1 MPSPAQTDRAAR
13 QGRQDGAA
21 PLASGCWNRNNLLR
35 FCAMTVTDTPTD
47 TPTGTG
53 TGAEDPPAEAVAEM
67 ALQVI
72 TAERVITGPNGFDAV
87 GVGINQFPAAPV
99 IGGQGATATI
109 GIGVTLT
116 FAPGEG
122 RPDDAVLDLDLLDP
136 AGTPHRI
143 ASLPLRPNDGA
154 GRDSQ
159 ATYRIAANPT
169 IAGLPGVWAATVTVT
184 LPGADA
190 PAQARIPFNVLAFQ
204 QPAGQ
209 PVSRPVPPA
218 SPPAETGGYGLYL

>member
-1 MPSPAQTDRAAR
+1 M
-13 QGRQDGAA
+13 
-21 PLASGCWNRNNLLR
+21 
-35 FCAMTVTDTPTD
+35 TPTD
-47 TPTGTG
+47 APTDAPTETGTP
-53 TGAEDPPAEAVAEM
+53 AEAPPAEAVAEM

-87 GVGINQFPAAPV
+87 GVGINQFPAVPV

-109 GIGVTLT
+109 GIGVTLA
-116 FAPGEG
+116 FAPGGG
-122 RPDDAVLDLDLLDP
+122 RPDDAVLDLGLLDP

-190 PAQARIPFNVLAFQ
+190 LAQAHIPFNVLAFQ
-204 QPAGQ
+204 QPAQQ
-209 PVSRPVPPA
+209 PARQPVPPA